1 MLVGVDIETK
11 RILKTYGFSQL
22 LKDHDLK
29 VEDVL
34 QILIDHGYI
43 DIEVY
48 EEND

>member
-1 MLVGVDIETK
+1 MLVGVDLETK
-11 RILKTYGFSQL
+11 KLLKTYGFSQL